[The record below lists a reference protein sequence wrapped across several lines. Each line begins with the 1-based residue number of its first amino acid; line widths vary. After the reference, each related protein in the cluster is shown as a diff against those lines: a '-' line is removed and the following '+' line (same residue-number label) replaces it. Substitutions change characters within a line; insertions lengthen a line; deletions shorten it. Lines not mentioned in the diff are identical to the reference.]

1 MLRTLGD
8 EMAGGDSVLFLQ
20 RRAGRAGAQSCLFR
34 LMRADRA
41 AGGRPVLV
49 TAAKG
54 WLTEACGAA
63 DVPVE
68 TLPFPSS
75 RSLTGR
81 LWGNRLWA
89 RWLAASLARRGWN
102 PTMVVGNDHQES
114 LLTRALAGALSVPSG
129 VILRSSGMT
138 ARDFTKYECGRHAA
152 IFAIGDDF
160 LDRVRAFPGGE
171 RALPLADG
179 LADEDFLAAPPLSTT
194 FPDRALVLGTP
205 HPDKGWS
212 DLLQALERLP
222 TDAPARRLRLDFTA
236 VPTDAERA
244 ALGLDR
250 FDLSR
255 CRFLERT
262 DDFAARLADYGL
274 VINAS
279 RRETFGMA
287 ALEALAAGRV
297 LVSSGTCVIER
308 ALHEPRLL
316 FRPADVEGLTAVL
329 AGLPTVW
336 NALGPEIDASRQRI
350 RATFGISAAL
360 SLFRAGIAS
369 AVGRS

>member
-1 MLRTLGD
+1 
-8 EMAGGDSVLFLQ
+8 MAGGDSVLFLQ

-89 RWLAASLARRGWN
+89 RRLAVELGRHGWS
-102 PTMVVGNDHQES
+102 PAMVVGNDHQES
-114 LLTRALAGALSVPSG
+114 LLTLALAKALDVPSG
-129 VILRSSGMT
+129 IILRSSGMT
-138 ARDFTKYECGRHAA
+138 AHDFRKYDCGRHDLV
-152 IFAIGDDF
+152 FAIGEDF
-160 LDRVRAFPGGE
+160 LGRARGFPGGE
-171 RALPLADG
+171 SALPLVDG
-179 LADEDFLAAPPLSTT
+179 LADEDFLAAPPLPPA
-194 FPDRALVLGTP
+194 FPERALVLGTP
-205 HPDKGWS
+205 HPDKGWG
-212 DLLQALERLP
+212 DLLQALDRLP

-236 VPTDAERA
+236 APTDAERA
-244 ALGLDR
+244 ALGLGR

-262 DDFAARLADYGL
+262 DDFAARLADYDL

-297 LVSSGTCVIER
+297 LISSRTGVIER
-308 ALHEPRLL
+308 VLQDPRLL
-316 FRPADVEGLTAVL
+316 FAPADIEGLAAVL
-329 AGLPTVW
+329 AGLPEVW
-336 NALGPEIDASRQRI
+336 NALGPEIDASRESI
-350 RATFGISAAL
+350 RETFGISAAL

-369 AVGRS
+369 ALGRS